1 MIKIKTKQ
9 LIALLSANILLII
22 VISLGMNYA
31 YSKVYWSNRVSIHS
45 GINSNEYIGSGEI
58 EESDS
63 TVQAYIGQAYKIG
76 TAFEVYKPNDPL
88 LKVVSKNHGA
98 LEFAVASGEKHFSD
112 LAKPRDAII
121 RKVGEGDLIFSI
133 PSYTDENVRS
143 IIFANESKVFM
154 EFNNF
159 NEVLID
165 TKNLTVSREG
175 ILTVNDIKIRKI
187 GENEFLASY
196 LDNLNQELQEAVK
209 RIDSLENIIANK

>member
-1 MIKIKTKQ
+1 
-9 LIALLSANILLII
+9 
-22 VISLGMNYA
+22 
-31 YSKVYWSNRVSIHS
+31 
-45 GINSNEYIGSGEI
+45 
-58 EESDS
+58 
-63 TVQAYIGQAYKIG
+63 
-76 TAFEVYKPNDPL
+76 
-88 LKVVSKNHGA
+88 
-98 LEFAVASGEKHFSD
+98 
-112 LAKPRDAII
+112 
-121 RKVGEGDLIFSI
+121 EGDLIFSI

-196 LDNLNQELQEAVK
+196 LVHLNQELQEAVQ
-209 RIDSLENIIANK
+209 RIDSLENLIANR

>member
-45 GINSNEYIGSGEI
+45 GINSNEYTGSGGL

-76 TAFEVYKPNDPL
+76 TAFEVYKPKDPL

-98 LEFAVASGEKHFSD
+98 LEFAVASGKKHFSD

-154 EFNNF
+154 ELNNF
-159 NEVLID
+159 NEVLFD
-165 TKNLTVSREG
+165 TKNLSLNKEG
-175 ILTVNDIKIRKI
+175 VMTVNDIRLNQI
-187 GENEFLASY
+187 GDNEFLSSY
-196 LDNLNQELQEAVK
+196 LIQLHQEVQDAIQ

>member
-1 MIKIKTKQ
+1 MIKIKTRQ

-45 GINSNEYIGSGEI
+45 GINSNEYTGSEES

-76 TAFEVYKPNDPL
+76 TAFEVYKPKDPL

-98 LEFAVASGEKHFSD
+98 LEFAVASGKKHFSD

-196 LDNLNQELQEAVK
+196 LVHLNQELQEAVQ
-209 RIDSLENIIANK
+209 RIDSLENLIANR